1 MFLEDNMIEDWNQHK
16 LELSPQSTPSTMDL
30 RLVNSTLSANRRLL
44 IDTAKSEW
52 VNLEQLT
59 NINESKSSDL
69 QKSIKA
75 YESESVDL
83 QQLIDMYE
91 HKPNEEAAE
100 TSEFEP
106 TMGGGRYTFKQ
117 RR

>member
-1 MFLEDNMIEDWNQHK
+1 MHLAKDERSKLNNKLTPCIFLGYSKDEFGYRQWDLLDKKVVRNRDIVFLEDNMIEDWNQHK

-59 NINESKSSDL
+59 FTYKSEL
-69 QKSIKA
+69 A
-75 YESESVDL
+75 N
-83 QQLIDMYE
+83 
-91 HKPNEEAAE
+91 P
-100 TSEFEP
+100 
-106 TMGGGRYTFKQ
+106 
-117 RR
+117 